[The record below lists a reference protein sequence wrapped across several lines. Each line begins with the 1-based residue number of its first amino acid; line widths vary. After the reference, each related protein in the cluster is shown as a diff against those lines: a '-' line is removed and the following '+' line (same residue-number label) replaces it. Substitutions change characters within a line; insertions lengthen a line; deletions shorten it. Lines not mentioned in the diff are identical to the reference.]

1 MAHIEDRWEKVVN
14 GKRERTPRHGK
25 GMRWRARYFDP
36 DGKERSQMFG
46 RRVDAE
52 RFLSTVSADVL
63 RGAYVDPSAGRVT
76 FREFATSWLEA
87 RTFDEATRIAVE
99 LRLRRHAFP
108 GLGDRELRDLRPSA
122 MQAWVRR
129 LQGELAPRY
138 VRVVFAN
145 ASDFGPEEVT
155 RKLVSTTIEQLPVEP
170 EPWRPG
176 DPPSPEL
183 EPVLGRWW
191 SEGTEFIFRFHDGKL
206 EARWAGAPEWADWS
220 IFEPL
225 GADRFRTLQGRE
237 RGELLRIA
245 RDEQGVPV
253 RLYWATY
260 PFTRVPETF
269 G

>member
-76 FREFATSWLEA
+76 CREFATSWLEA

-145 ASDFGPEEVT
+145 
-155 RKLVSTTIEQLPVEP
+155 VS
-170 EPWRPG
+170 
-176 DPPSPEL
+176 S
-183 EPVLGRWW
+183 VL
-191 SEGTEFIFRFHDGKL
+191 SAAVDDGL
-206 EARWAGAPEWADWS
+206 
-220 IFEPL
+220 
-225 GADRFRTLQGRE
+225 
-237 RGELLRIA
+237 IA
-245 RDEQGVPV
+245 RNPC
-253 RLYWATY
+253 R
-260 PFTRVPETF
+260 
-269 G
+269 